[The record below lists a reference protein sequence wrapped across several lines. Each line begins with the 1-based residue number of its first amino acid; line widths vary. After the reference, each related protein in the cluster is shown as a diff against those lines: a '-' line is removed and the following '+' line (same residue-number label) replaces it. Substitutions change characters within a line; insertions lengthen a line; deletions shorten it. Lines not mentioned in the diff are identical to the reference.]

1 MLVGDVLRRLVVVG
15 VVVRL
20 LYGMRMVRLRLKLW
34 DLHTKPLVGL
44 AAIHHDMLALVGLAI
59 HGGER
64 IEGSCLR
71 ERRRTGRGR
80 SVVTEL

>member
-1 MLVGDVLRRLVVVG
+1 MLAKRLVVVG
-15 VVVRL
+15 VMMGL
-20 LYGMRMVRLRLKLW
+20 LGVCMVALRLKFR
-34 DLHTKPLVGL
+34 DLHAEALVGL
-44 AAIHHDMLALVGLAI
+44 AAIHHDVLALVGLAI

-80 SVVTEL
+80 SVVAEL

>member
-1 MLVGDVLRRLVVVG
+1 MLAERLVVGCVMMGLLGMCMVG
-15 VVVRL
+15 
-20 LYGMRMVRLRLKLW
+20 LRLKLG
-34 DLHTKPLVGL
+34 DLHAEALVGL